1 MNKFI
6 ITEEEKARILNM
18 HKSKS
23 YLMEEKQDCSKV
35 SESSIDAI
43 IAAAEEVW
51 PDEKS
56 NGWKLFNQQL
66 PSLKNRNYF
75 KLEGGNEDQFE
86 EMLTVDS
93 SSDSTNCFGSRLPY
107 NETNYQLRKIGTDLY
122 IGVKK

>member
-6 ITEEEKARILNM
+6 ITEEEKNRILNM

-35 SESSIDAI
+35 SKSNLDAI
-43 IAAAEEVW
+43 KAAAKNEW
-51 PDEKS
+51 PDEES

-66 PSLKNRNYF
+66 SSLENRNYF
-75 KLEGGNEDQFE
+75 KIAGGNEGQFKQ
-86 EMLTVDS
+86 MVVADN
-93 SSDSTNCFGSRLPY
+93 SSDSTNCFGTRLPF
-107 NETNYQLRKIGTDLY
+107 NEENYQFRKIGADLY